1 MLTYDI
7 SISKTQKQAVI
18 GTNCLSELVKIFPKK
33 PKKHF
38 NIERKRVNIDVSYS
52 RTSKAIG
59 KKTHSGKQK
68 DRKKWTVQGVKSE
81 RKRVRRLLSLV
92 LSIIGLTRRARK
104 NLSLL
109 APHSQGPLKIKG
121 VNTTRKCG

>member
-7 SISKTQKQAVI
+7 SISKTQKQAAF

-38 NIERKRVNIDVSYS
+38 NIERRRVNIDVSYS

-59 KKTHSGKQK
+59 KKNAFRQTERQKKMDSPRGKK
-68 DRKKWTVQGVKSE
+68 
-81 RKRVRRLLSLV
+81 
-92 LSIIGLTRRARK
+92 
-104 NLSLL
+104 
-109 APHSQGPLKIKG
+109 
-121 VNTTRKCG
+121 